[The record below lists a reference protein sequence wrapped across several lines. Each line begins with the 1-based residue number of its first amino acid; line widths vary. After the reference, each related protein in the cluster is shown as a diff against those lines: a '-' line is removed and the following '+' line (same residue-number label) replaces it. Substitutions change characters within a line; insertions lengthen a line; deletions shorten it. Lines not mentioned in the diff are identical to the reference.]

1 MTKDEAL
8 SEALEL
14 LNCWVR
20 GGNPEDYWQ
29 EIDTVA
35 DAVKDALEGPE
46 QGPVAW
52 VYEVNGAHTILDLC
66 EPPDDAYDEGTLYPL
81 YIAPPK
87 EQQSCDKRQ
96 PLTDFEIVEA
106 LMPVNVLGEGY
117 YLRIARAIEAAHGI
131 GKKT

>member
-8 SEALEL
+8 KLALPSLENINTWL
-14 LNCWVR
+14 HER
-20 GGNPEDYWQ
+20 GSTMRKIRKVLAQPE
-29 EIDTVA
+29 
-35 DAVKDALEGPE
+35 E
-46 QGPVAW
+46 QPVGF
-52 VYEVNGAHTILDLC
+52 VVME
-66 EPPDDAYDEGTLYPL
+66 
-81 YIAPPK
+81 
-87 EQQSCDKRQ
+87 RQ

>member
-8 SEALEL
+8 AEALEL

-35 DAVKDALEGPE
+35 DAVKDALE
-46 QGPVAW
+46 
-52 VYEVNGAHTILDLC
+52 
-66 EPPDDAYDEGTLYPL
+66 
-81 YIAPPK
+81 
-87 EQQSCDKRQ
+87 EQQSCDKQEPVGFVVMERQ

-117 YLRIARAIEAAHGI
+117 YLRIGRAIEAAHGI